1 MSPSAASQQF
11 GTLFGGGAEQELE
24 RGRADVRAYR
34 LFGQR
39 TCGPLHDLRVAAF
52 GEVVQQVEEGSRR
65 ITRGEV
71 EVGGCRRIPE
81 HSERCTAAACSQGG
95 IDGLPGRI
103 VAGVVGQPRKEDL
116 LGPFARPF
124 RGGMGQ
130 PRRRTVGL
138 LHQLKNC
145 RLRSGRRDQAADGG
159 IGKLPVVGVFCKN
172 GCILCRGA
180 ACKQR
185 DEEGAVRR
193 VRAGVDALC
202 ESLPH
207 GIAGLSASLFRHV
220 MDYAA
225 QGVLHGGVA
234 ALPGGDKHP
243 GEYPDAF
250 RARCGQFVHQGLVVG
265 CLLGGQLC
273 QHVGHDRLDGALP
286 AILCPRGKRQQT
298 QEPEK

>member
-1 MSPSAASQQF
+1 
-11 GTLFGGGAEQELE
+11 
-24 RGRADVRAYR
+24 
-34 LFGQR
+34 
-39 TCGPLHDLRVAAF
+39 
-52 GEVVQQVEEGSRR
+52 
-65 ITRGEV
+65 
-71 EVGGCRRIPE
+71 
-81 HSERCTAAACSQGG
+81 
-95 IDGLPGRI
+95 
-103 VAGVVGQPRKEDL
+103 
-116 LGPFARPF
+116 
-124 RGGMGQ
+124 MGQ
-130 PRRRTVGL
+130 QRRRTVGL
-138 LHQLKNC
+138 LHQFKNC

-159 IGKLPVVGVFCKN
+159 IGKLPVVGVFRKN

-220 MDYAA
+220 MDHAA

-234 ALPGGDKHP
+234 ALPGGDEHP

-250 RARCGQFVHQGLVVG
+250 RARCGQFVHQGSVVG
-265 CLLGGQLC
+265 CLPGGQLC